1 MATGSMSN
9 SPSPAMEFALRLGSH
24 SDARRVPNAVLGTI
38 IFVAAEVMFFA
49 ALISAHT
56 IARASA
62 MGGIWPPPG
71 QPRLPVGRTAI
82 NTAALLAS
90 GALLWLANR
99 YLPRA
104 RKTAEHYLE
113 AAILLGA
120 AFVSLQGVEWVRLI
134 REGLTLTSSSH
145 GSFFY
150 LIVGTHALHAVAA
163 IIALGLVYIQLRRGR
178 MKPEVFTATQV
189 FWYFVVLLWPIIYVR
204 VYL

>member
-1 MATGSMSN
+1 MS
-9 SPSPAMEFALRLGSH
+9 SSASPATEFALRLGSH
-24 SDARRVPNAVLGTI
+24 ADARRVPNAVLGTI
-38 IFVAAEVMFFA
+38 IFVGAEVMFFA

-62 MGGIWPPPG
+62 MAGMWPPPG
-71 QPRLPVGRTAI
+71 QPRLPVERTAI

-90 GALLWLANR
+90 GVLLWIANR
-99 YLPRA
+99 YIVRA
-104 RKTAEHYLE
+104 PKTAQRYLE
-113 AAILLGA
+113 GAIFLGA

-163 IIALGLVYIQLRRGR
+163 IVALAWVYLRIRTGR
-178 MKPEVFTATQV
+178 LKMEVFTATQV
-189 FWYFVVLLWPIIYVR
+189 FWYFVVALWPIIYLR

>member
-1 MATGSMSN
+1 
-9 SPSPAMEFALRLGSH
+9 MEMALRLGGH

-38 IFVAAEVMFFA
+38 VIVGAEVMFFA

-62 MGGIWPPPG
+62 MGLWPPPG
-71 QPRLPVGRTAI
+71 QPRLPVARTGI

-90 GALLWLANR
+90 GVMLWLANR
-99 YLPRA
+99 YLARA
-104 RKTAEHYLE
+104 PKTAQRYLE

-120 AFVSLQGVEWVRLI
+120 AFVSLQGIEWVRLI

-150 LIVGTHALHAVAA
+150 LIVGTHALHALVA
-163 IIALGLVYIQLRRGR
+163 IAALAWVYMRLRAGR
-178 MKPEVFTATQV
+178 LRTDVFTATQV
-189 FWYFVVLLWPIIYVR
+189 FWYFVVALWPIIYLR

>member
-1 MATGSMSN
+1 MESMSN
-9 SPSPAMEFALRLGSH
+9 SPSRAMEMALRLGGH
-24 SDARRVPNAVLGTI
+24 SDARRVPNAVLGAI
-38 IFVAAEVMFFA
+38 VIVGAEVMFFA

-62 MGGIWPPPG
+62 MGGMWPPPG
-71 QPRLPVGRTAI
+71 QPRLPAGRTAI

-90 GALLWLANR
+90 GAMLWLANR
-99 YLPRA
+99 YLARA
-104 RKTAEHYLE
+104 PKTAQRCLE

-134 REGLTLTSSSH
+134 RQGLTLTSSSH

-150 LIVGTHALHAVAA
+150 LIVGTHALHAVVA
-163 IIALGLVYIQLRRGR
+163 IAALGWVYLRLRAGR
-178 MKPEVFTATQV
+178 LRTDVFTATQV
-189 FWYFVVLLWPIIYVR
+189 FWYFVVALWPIIYLR